1 VTAPT
6 PPAQMPPAE
15 SPPARSHDSLASHA
29 QSDLSQ
35 LQKTASEL
43 EWPRLL
49 ERIARFCHSGVGA
62 NALLGLMPEEQFGL
76 GRARMERTA
85 EVMALAKLA
94 PLPAAR
100 LEDQEQALAQL
111 ARGLSLDGKELRA
124 LALTLEQSEK
134 LRQYLE
140 RHVEA
145 APLLGVWLATS
156 PALARLEQT
165 IVRSIGPD
173 GAILDEASPGL
184 ARARQRALGERDD
197 LRQRL
202 TQLLGRLAP
211 ALQGQY
217 LAERD
222 GRFVLPVRADA
233 PFKVDGLVLGS
244 SASGSTLYVEPR
256 ETHDLGN
263 RVQLAEAAVRVEEAR
278 VLAALNAEVS
288 AQLDAVRRAQEVCIE
303 ADVLRALARYADET
317 RSLALLPEPEARL
330 DLKQMRHPLLLG
342 NEREVV
348 ANDLS
353 IEAGRGVILSGPNA
367 GGKTV
372 ALECFGLAAWM
383 ARSGIPLPVAP
394 RSSVGWFDE
403 VLTEI
408 GNHQSLIHSLSTF
421 SAHIVQVRE
430 ALQRASRGT
439 LVLVDELA
447 GGTDPDEGAALA
459 VAIVEALVARGAAVC
474 VTTHHDRLKAFAAEH
489 PGLTNAAVGFDR
501 SRLAPTF
508 AIEQGAPGASSAFLM
523 AERFG
528 IDAQIVARAAAV
540 LPESVLAQR
549 ALAEELSSQRERLAR
564 ATSELD
570 VERQQLA
577 TLQHELEGERRRR
590 LQEERGKLSQETQS
604 VLDEVQRARV
614 RLRDAE
620 ARLGASGSSALSEAR
635 RAVNELARFVSIGG
649 ELREIAAALD
659 PAPRP
664 VTQPLSWERLAIGA
678 TVTLPAMGA
687 TGTVVAK
694 PRRDRVTLAIGNMKT
709 TVGIEA
715 LSAASGPLDPGGKAT
730 PPATPGSRS
739 RRGER
744 RSPSSVDDA
753 PAGGEPMRTR
763 DNTLSLVGERV
774 EPALERLDVFID
786 GLVRRGEP
794 LGFVVHGHGTG
805 ALRNAVRER
814 LRQHP
819 NVRQSRPAAPDD
831 GGDALTVYWIR

>member
-1 VTAPT
+1 
-6 PPAQMPPAE
+6 
-15 SPPARSHDSLASHA
+15 
-29 QSDLSQ
+29 
-35 LQKTASEL
+35 
-43 EWPRLL
+43 
-49 ERIARFCHSGVGA
+49 
-62 NALLGLMPEEQFGL
+62 
-76 GRARMERTA
+76 MERTA
-85 EVMALAKLA
+85 EVIALAQLA

-100 LEDQEQALAQL
+100 VEDQDQALAQL
-111 ARGLSLDGKELRA
+111 ARGVSLDGKELRA

-140 RHVEA
+140 RHADA
-145 APLLGVWLATS
+145 APLLRVWLATS
-156 PALARLEQT
+156 PELARLEQA

-173 GAILDEASPGL
+173 GAVLDEASPGL
-184 ARARQRALGERDD
+184 ARARQRALAERDD

-263 RVQLAEAAVRVEEAR
+263 RVQLAEAAVRAEEAR
-278 VLAALNAEVS
+278 VLGSLNAEVG
-288 AQLDAVRRAQEVCIE
+288 AELAAVRRAQEVCIE

-317 RSLALLPEPEARL
+317 SSLALLPEPTARL

-342 NEREVV
+342 GSVEVV
-348 ANDLS
+348 PNDLS

-394 RSSVGWFDE
+394 GSSIGWFGS

-408 GNHQSLIHSLSTF
+408 GNHQSLVHSLSTF
-421 SAHIVQVRE
+421 SAHVLQVGE
-430 ALQRASRGT
+430 ALRRAAPGT
-439 LVLVDELA
+439 LVLVDELM

-459 VAIVEALVARGAAVC
+459 VATVEALLARGAAVC
-474 VTTHHDRLKAFAAEH
+474 ATTHHERLKAFAAEH
-489 PGLTNAAVGFDR
+489 PGLANAAVGFDR
-501 SRLAPTF
+501 ARLGPTF
-508 AIEQGAPGASSAFLM
+508 RIEWGVPGASSAFLM

-528 IDAQIVARAAAV
+528 IDAELIARAAAA
-540 LPESVLAQR
+540 LPESVVAQR
-549 ALAEELSSQRERLAR
+549 ALAEDLSAQRERLAR

-570 VERQQLA
+570 AEREQLRALQQ
-577 TLQHELEGERRRR
+577 ELESERRRR
-590 LQEERGKLSQETQS
+590 LQEERSKLSQETQS
-604 VLDEVQRARV
+604 VLDEVQRART

-620 ARLGASGSSALSEAR
+620 ARLGASGGNALSEAR

-664 VTQPLSWERLAIGA
+664 EARPLSWDRLAIGA

-687 TGTVVAK
+687 SGTVVAK
-694 PRRDRVTLAIGNMKT
+694 PRRDRVTVAMGNMKT

-715 LSAASGPLDPGGKAT
+715 LSAASGPAEAASGKAASKA
-730 PPATPGSRS
+730 PPASKPRRAPQRS
-739 RRGER
+739 LSDVE
-744 RSPSSVDDA
+744 A
-753 PAGGEPMRTR
+753 PEGGDPMRTR

-819 NVRQSRPAAPDD
+819 NVRQSRAAAPED
-831 GGDALTVYWIR
+831 GGDAVTVYWLR